1 MSLDPG
7 TVWRY
12 EVRATDVD
20 TGVDDAHA
28 GAGDAEG
35 ADAAPRGAGGATDRA
50 GDPAFPTSFDQ
61 RRHCAPGT
69 RPGTWMA
76 LSFPVAGAGP
86 ALRDRVAAAWMDVIA
101 RHGTLRTVV
110 NPDARSLTPVE
121 VTGLG
126 WSRATPSGTATGAP
140 GATGPA
146 PTGTAT
152 GTPGATG
159 PSPTGTATGA
169 PGATGPSPTD
179 PRTVLRGI
187 FDTACEPFARPSHA
201 LCLVEH
207 PPAATAAGAA
217 PAATGTPRDADAP
230 TDAPAP
236 ARSTVVVGMDH
247 SHTDAWSLR
256 VLLRDLAVLLHDPEA
271 PLPPAPS
278 FTEHTRDLRTRPSAP
293 EEVHARWR
301 HILDVGD
308 GGMPVFP
315 LDLGPDA
322 APGEPDAAADTAAG
336 PGSGADRG
344 DDVVDI
350 HRILDPAGVTALEA
364 AARAAGVRPIAL
376 AVSAMTAVTQR
387 MSGQPLR
394 AVFPVHSRRGPDS
407 DPARWQN
414 SVGWF
419 ITNSVLECTS
429 TDPAECA
436 DAVRAAVRLGGHP
449 LAPILDPSGED
460 PCGGMPNTRGMFALS
475 WLDNRRLPVAVPA
488 SADID
493 GVTADAQHVSADVR
507 TDGVMVWF
515 VLDDTGLTLRCR
527 YPDTP
532 TARRTAGAWTLA
544 VCDAVADAA
553 AGA

>member
-1 MSLDPG
+1 M
-7 TVWRY
+7 
-12 EVRATDVD
+12 
-20 TGVDDAHA
+20 
-28 GAGDAEG
+28 
-35 ADAAPRGAGGATDRA
+35 
-50 GDPAFPTSFDQ
+50 
-61 RRHCAPGT
+61 
-69 RPGTWMA
+69 
-76 LSFPVAGAGP
+76 
-86 ALRDRVAAAWMDVIA
+86 
-101 RHGTLRTVV
+101 
-110 NPDARSLTPVE
+110 
-121 VTGLG
+121 
-126 WSRATPSGTATGAP
+126 
-140 GATGPA
+140 
-146 PTGTAT
+146 
-152 GTPGATG
+152 
-159 PSPTGTATGA
+159 
-169 PGATGPSPTD
+169 
-179 PRTVLRGI
+179 LRGI

-207 PPAATAAGAA
+207 PPAAGAA
-217 PAATGTPRDADAP
+217 PAATGTPHDADAP

-278 FTEHTRDLRTRPSAP
+278 FTEHTRDLRTRPPAP

-315 LDLGPDA
+315 LDLGLDA
-322 APGEPDAAADTAAG
+322 APGEPGEPDA
-336 PGSGADRG
+336 GSGADRG

-407 DPARWQN
+407 DPSRWQN

-488 SADID
+488 SADVD

>member
-20 TGVDDAHA
+20 TGVDVAHA

-35 ADAAPRGAGGATDRA
+35 ADAASRGAGGATDRA

-126 WSRATPSGTATGAP
+126 WSRATPLGAATGAP
-140 GATGPA
+140 GAT
-146 PTGTAT
+146 TA
-152 GTPGATG
+152 
-159 PSPTGTATGA
+159 A

-179 PRTVLRGI
+179 PRT
-187 FDTACEPFARPSHA
+187 
-201 LCLVEH
+201 
-207 PPAATAAGAA
+207 AA
-217 PAATGTPRDADAP
+217 PGATGPSPTDTPHDADAP

-256 VLLRDLAVLLHDPEA
+256 VLLRDLAVLLHDPDA

-278 FTEHTRDLRTRPSAP
+278 FTEHTRDLLTRPPAP
-293 EEVHARWR
+293 EELHARWR

-315 LDLGPDA
+315 LALGLDA

-429 TDPAECA
+429 TDPEECA

-488 SADID
+488 SADVD

>member
-35 ADAAPRGAGGATDRA
+35 ADAASRGAGGATDRA

-126 WSRATPSGTATGAP
+126 WSEATPPGATTGAP
-140 GATGPA
+140 GATDA
-146 PTGTAT
+146 V
-152 GTPGATG
+152 PGAT
-159 PSPTGTATGA
+159 TDA

-201 LCLVEH
+201 LCVVEH
-207 PPAATAAGAA
+207 PPAATAATAATAAGAA
-217 PAATGTPRDADAP
+217 PAATGTPHDADAP

-278 FTEHTRDLRTRPSAP
+278 FTEHTRDLRTRPPAP

-301 HILDVGD
+301 HILEVGD

-315 LDLGPDA
+315 LDLGLDA
-322 APGEPDAAADTAAG
+322 TPGEPDAAADTAAG

-429 TDPAECA
+429 TDPEECA

-488 SADID
+488 SADVD